1 MQILISESERQNII
15 RQYDKSNITETYVIK
30 DWLSPDDKYLIF
42 LDELYDLESKKF
54 IGNIWEDFNRLKT
67 FLVHTFEVAK
77 NIPVK
82 LKESVDFLNKLVI
95 TESKNIL
102 EAKLIIQSLINEG
115 ENNWFT
121 DLSDWMGEK
130 VSGAAQGVKDFAKK
144 SYEGAKKLVGNISQG
159 EWTKV
164 LDLVK
169 KGILYVARSL
179 RSAVYNPV
187 GLVLDTILVA
197 TGIGKGVQWIPWAI
211 IVALD
216 VWEMMTGNY
225 EDPNENPYLRILFY
239 ATDVLGLVSTGVV
252 AAGARQAAKAATVG
266 AKTSQEITV
275 ALSKNSVFK
284 GLFDTLLKGLPKV
297 EGLLKQAANT
307 LKTKFPAGAKFIEG
321 VISGVKKLTQSIS
334 NMFSKRVSKQAQRI
348 ATTPKQTVGQ
358 TAKTALKTGAQTTG
372 IFYGLEKG
380 IEKGIEAYT
389 GRNLEQEKLV
399 AQSID
404 NYIKAGGNFDDW

>member
-77 NIPVK
+77 NIPVE

-121 DLSDWMGEK
+121 DLSNWMGEK
-130 VSGAAQGVKDFAKK
+130 ASSAAQGVKDFAKK

-266 AKTSQEITV
+266 AKTSQEITA

-348 ATTPKQTVGQ
+348 ATTSKQTVGQ

>member
-77 NIPVK
+77 NIPLE

-121 DLSDWMGEK
+121 DLSNWMGEK
-130 VSGAAQGVKDFAKK
+130 ASSAAQGVKDFAKK

-225 EDPNENPYLRILFY
+225 EDRNENPYLRILFY

-266 AKTSQEITV
+266 AKTSQEITA

-334 NMFSKRVSKQAQRI
+334 NLFSKRVSKQAQRI
-348 ATTPKQTVGQ
+348 ATTSKQTVGQ

>member
-1 MQILISESERQNII
+1 MQILISESDRQGII

-77 NIPVK
+77 NIPVE

-121 DLSDWMGEK
+121 DLSNWMGEK

>member
-77 NIPVK
+77 NIPVE

-121 DLSDWMGEK
+121 DLSNWMGEK
-130 VSGAAQGVKDFAKK
+130 VSGAVQGVKDFAKK

-334 NMFSKRVSKQAQRI
+334 NMFLKRVSKQAQRI

>member
-1 MQILISESERQNII
+1 MQILISESDRQSII
-15 RQYDKSNITETYVIK
+15 RQYDKSNIIETYVIK

-67 FLVHTFEVAK
+67 FLVHTFKVAK
-77 NIPVK
+77 NIPVE

-102 EAKLIIQSLINEG
+102 EAKLIIYSLINEG
-115 ENNWFT
+115 NWFT

-130 VSGAAQGVKDFAKK
+130 VSGAVQGVKDFAKK
-144 SYEGAKKLVGNISQG
+144 SYEGAKKLIGNISQG

-169 KGILYVARSL
+169 KGALYVARSL
-179 RSAVYNPV
+179 RSAMYHPV
-187 GLVLDTILVA
+187 GLVLDSILVA

-211 IVALD
+211 VVALD
-216 VWEMMTGNY
+216 VWELMTGNY
-225 EDPNENPYLRILFY
+225 EDPSENPYLRILFY
-239 ATDVLGLVSTGVV
+239 AIDVLGLVSTGVV
-252 AAGARQAAKAATVG
+252 AAGARQAAKAATAG

-297 EGLLKQAANT
+297 EGLLKQAANA

-321 VISGVKKLTQSIS
+321 IISGVKKLTQSIS
-334 NMFSKRVSKQAQRI
+334 NMFSKQVSKQAQRI

-358 TAKTALKTGAQTTG
+358 TAKTALKTGGKTTG

-380 IEKGIEAYT
+380 IEKGIEVYT

-404 NYIKAGGNFDDW
+404 NYIKAGGTFDDF

>member
-121 DLSDWMGEK
+121 DLSNWMGEK
-130 VSGAAQGVKDFAKK
+130 ASSAAQGVKDFAKK

-348 ATTPKQTVGQ
+348 ATTSKQTVGQ

>member
-1 MQILISESERQNII
+1 MQILISESDRQNII

-67 FLVHTFEVAK
+67 FLIHTFNVAK
-77 NIPVK
+77 DIPLE

-102 EAKLIIQSLINEG
+102 EAKLIIHSLINEG

-121 DLSDWMGEK
+121 NLSNWMGEK
-130 VSGAAQGVKDFAKK
+130 VSGAVQGVKDFAKK

-169 KGILYVARSL
+169 KGALYVARSL
-179 RSAVYNPV
+179 RSAMYHPV
-187 GLVLDTILVA
+187 GLVLDAILVA
-197 TGIGKGVQWIPWAI
+197 TGIGKSVQWIPWAI
-211 IVALD
+211 VVALD
-216 VWEMMTGNY
+216 VYELMTGNY
-225 EDPNENPYLRILFY
+225 EDPSENPYLRILFY
-239 ATDVLGLVSTGVV
+239 AIDVLGLVSTGVV
-252 AAGARQAAKAATVG
+252 AAGARRAAKAATAG
-266 AKTSQEITV
+266 AKTSQEITA

-321 VISGVKKLTQSIS
+321 IISGVKKLTQSIS
-334 NMFSKRVSKQAQRI
+334 NMFSKQVTKQAERI
-348 ATTPKQTVGQ
+348 AAAPRTTVSQTL
-358 TAKTALKTGAQTTG
+358 KTAGKTGGKTTG
-372 IFYGLEKG
+372 VLYGLEKG
-380 IEKGIEAYT
+380 IEKGIEVYT
-389 GRNLEQEKLV
+389 GRNLEAERLA

-404 NYIKAGGNFDDW
+404 DYIKAGGTFDDF

>member
-77 NIPVK
+77 NIPVE

-102 EAKLIIQSLINEG
+102 EAKLIIQSLINE
-115 ENNWFT
+115 EENWFT
-121 DLSDWMGEK
+121 GLSNWMGDK
-130 VSGAAQGVKDFAKK
+130 VSGAVKGVTDFAKK

-169 KGILYVARSL
+169 KGALYVARSI
-179 RSAVYNPV
+179 RSAMYHPV
-187 GLVLDTILVA
+187 GLVLDAILVA

-211 IVALD
+211 VVALD
-216 VWEMMTGNY
+216 VY
-225 EDPNENPYLRILFY
+225 EFMYNDYETQEHPALRILFF
-239 ATDVLGLVSTGVV
+239 AIDVLGLISTGVV
-252 AAGARQAAKAATVG
+252 AAGARKAAKAATAG
-266 AKTSQEITV
+266 AKTSQEV
-275 ALSKNSVFK
+275 ATAISKNSYLR
-284 GLFDTLLKGLPKV
+284 GIFDTILKGLPKV
-297 EGLLKQAANT
+297 EGLLKSAANSI
-307 LKTKFPAGAKFIEG
+307 KTTFPAGAKFIEG
-321 VISGVKKLTQSIS
+321 IISGVKKFTQSIS
-334 NMFSKRVSKQAQRI
+334 GMFSKQVTKQAERI
-348 ATTPKQTVGQ
+348 ATAPRATVSQ
-358 TAKTALKTGAQTTG
+358 TAKTAGKTAAKTTG
-372 IFYGLEKG
+372 VVYGLEKG
-380 IEKGIEAYT
+380 IEKGIEVYS
-389 GRNLEQEKLV
+389 GRNLEAERLV
-399 AQSID
+399 AQSLD
-404 NYIKAGGNFDDW
+404 DYIKAGGNFDDW

>member
-77 NIPVK
+77 NIPVE

-121 DLSDWMGEK
+121 DLSNWMGEK
-130 VSGAAQGVKDFAKK
+130 ASSAAQGVKDFAKK

-266 AKTSQEITV
+266 AKTSQEITA

>member
-77 NIPVK
+77 NIPVE

-121 DLSDWMGEK
+121 DLSNWMGEK
-130 VSGAAQGVKDFAKK
+130 ASSAAQGVKDFAKK

-266 AKTSQEITV
+266 AKTSQEITA

-334 NMFSKRVSKQAQRI
+334 NLFSKRVSKQAQRI
-348 ATTPKQTVGQ
+348 ATTSKQTVGQ
-358 TAKTALKTGAQTTG
+358 TAKTVLKTGAQTTG